1 MSSLIPIEYQNQRVL
16 TTQQLAEVYEA
27 DPIKIQQNFNN
38 NRDRYIPGKHYFVL
52 EGENLK
58 AFKNNLENFEVVA
71 DRASRLYLWTEKG
84 AWMHAKSLN
93 TDRAW
98 EAYESLIDT
107 YYDIKQAALDYS
119 KLSPELQM
127 FQYLFQSMAKQEL
140 RMQQLEEKTEKQAET
155 ITAIKDTIIQQ
166 PDNWRE
172 ELNKMFNKIVMTVGG
187 KQFQEMRKQS
197 YEELERRAGV
207 NLEVRLRNLRA
218 RMLDAGKCK
227 TAINEACKLDV
238 IADDKKLRE
247 IYSKIV
253 QELYIKHVA

>member
-1 MSSLIPIEYQNQRVL
+1 MSSLIPIEHQNQRVL
-16 TTQQLAEVYEA
+16 TTQQLAEVYET

-38 NRDRYIPGKHYFVL
+38 NRDRYIPGKHYYVL
-52 EGENLK
+52 EGESLK
-58 AFKNNLENFEVVA
+58 AFKNSLENFEVVA

-98 EAYESLIDT
+98 EAYEMLVDT
-107 YYDIKQAALDYS
+107 YYEIKQAAIDYS
-119 KLSPELQM
+119 ELSPELQM
-127 FQYLFQSMAKQEL
+127 FQQLFNCVAKQEL
-140 RMQQLEEKTEKQAET
+140 RMKQLEEQAAKQEET
-155 ITAIKDTIIQQ
+155 LSAIKDTIILQ

-172 ELNKMFNKIVMTVGG
+172 ELNKMFNKIVDRIGG
-187 KQFQEMRKQS
+187 NKFWELRSQS
-197 YEELERRAGV
+197 YRELERRAGC
-207 NLEVRLRNLRA
+207 NLDVRLKNLKA
-218 RMLDAGKCK
+218 RMFASGASK

-238 IADDKKLRE
+238 IAEDKKLRE